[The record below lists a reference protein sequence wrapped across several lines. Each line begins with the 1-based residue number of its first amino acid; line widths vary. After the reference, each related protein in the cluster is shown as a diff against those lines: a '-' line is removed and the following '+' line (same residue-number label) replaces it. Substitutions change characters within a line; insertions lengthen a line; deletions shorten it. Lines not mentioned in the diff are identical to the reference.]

1 MSLISTTELHQAAQ
15 GIRLAVFDVDGVLT
29 DGRIVL
35 GPAGEEYKQFHVR
48 DGHGLV
54 MLRDSGVA
62 LAVITGRDSS
72 VVAHRMA
79 ELGVRYLYQ
88 GRRDKLAALQD
99 LCVES
104 GIAPVHICYVGDDLP
119 DIPVLRAVGLSI
131 AVADAHPA
139 VVAVAH
145 FRTQAAGGLGA
156 AREVA
161 ELIMIAQGTMATAC
175 PELAMLAS
183 AFEPP

>member
-1 MSLISTTELHQAAQ
+1 MPQLAPAEIGLRAAAIELIVL
-15 GIRLAVFDVDGVLT
+15 DVDGVLT
-29 DGRIVL
+29 EGAVTYLDEC
-35 GPAGEEYKQFHVR
+35 GEIKQFHVR

-161 ELIMIAQGTMATAC
+161 ELIMIAQGTMAAVC
-175 PELAMLAS
+175 PELGMLAS
-183 AFEPP
+183 AFEPL